1 VTAPT
6 TAAMAGCANFRI
18 ESRAVDLSAPG
29 LLSAVTEGGVW
40 GRSKKTSDSPL
51 IHLLMSAVTMEGFSE
66 WVSVICSRE
75 LLSRT
80 VWPGGVEADSPISS
94 VSPAQDAPRQP
105 LLSMWRIVSPREA
118 DGSDAMNRPAP
129 QNASDRPNCSLTRAE
144 HEERQKI
151 VLDLENNTR
160 ACFACSDQC
169 INPLGEKSEANT
181 SVCGI

>member
-1 VTAPT
+1 MTAPT

-18 ESRAVDLSAPG
+18 ESRAVNLSAPG

-80 VWPGGVEADSPISS
+80 VWPGA
-94 VSPAQDAPRQP
+94 
-105 LLSMWRIVSPREA
+105 
-118 DGSDAMNRPAP
+118 
-129 QNASDRPNCSLTRAE
+129 
-144 HEERQKI
+144 
-151 VLDLENNTR
+151 
-160 ACFACSDQC
+160 
-169 INPLGEKSEANT
+169 
-181 SVCGI
+181 